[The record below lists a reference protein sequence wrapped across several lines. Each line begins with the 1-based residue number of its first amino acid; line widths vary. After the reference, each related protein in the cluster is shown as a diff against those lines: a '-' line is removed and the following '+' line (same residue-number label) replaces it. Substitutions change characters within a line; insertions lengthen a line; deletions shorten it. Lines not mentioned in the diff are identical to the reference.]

1 MDPSLRS
8 EEDVLNDFSASYWL
22 KNSLSSALQRDP
34 IDASRDAELLA
45 RLLRERA
52 NALLTRA
59 TRKNMTGRIATQPS
73 GRQPG

>member
-22 KNSLSSALQRDP
+22 KNALSSALQRDP

-45 RLLRERA
+45 RLLREWA
-52 NALLTRA
+52 DELLTWAIRE
-59 TRKNMTGRIATQPS
+59 NMIGRIATQPS
-73 GRQPG
+73 GRQPR